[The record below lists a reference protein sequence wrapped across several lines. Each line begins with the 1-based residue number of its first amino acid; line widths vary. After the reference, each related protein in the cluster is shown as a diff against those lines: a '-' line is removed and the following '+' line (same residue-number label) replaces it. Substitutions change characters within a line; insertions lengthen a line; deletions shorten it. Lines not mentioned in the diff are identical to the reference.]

1 MPTSFTLDC
10 HGLTDIGL
18 VREKNEDQ
26 FLVADLRKS
35 LDVQASSL
43 PLEGRRWLTG
53 DAQAKL
59 LLVADGMGGMGSGDR
74 ASRIVVNTLVRYAV
88 HTMDWIRPDEPADE
102 KDLLADLLDALAR
115 CQRRLERLAERDPS
129 VRGMGTTLTLGYIAG
144 ATLYVIHIG
153 DSRCYLRRGEDIR
166 QVTTDHTV
174 AEQLLREG
182 ALTESQAETSRWKH
196 ALWQALT
203 ASEDQTDIRPDI
215 LRIEL
220 KPGDDVLFCSD
231 GLNKHVSDERILEIL
246 DVAPDAREACESLRD
261 EALADGGKDNVT
273 VVVARCQAQGAPA

>member
-1 MPTSFTLDC
+1 MPSLELDC
-10 HGLTDIGL
+10 HGLTDTGL
-18 VREKNEDQ
+18 VRERNEDQ

-74 ASRIVVNTLVRYAV
+74 ASRIVVNTIVRYAI

-102 KDLLADLLDALAR
+102 KDLLADLLDALRR
-115 CQRRLERLAERDPS
+115 CQDRLERLAERDPS
-129 VRGMGTTLTLGYIAG
+129 VRGMGTTLTLGYITG
-144 ATLYVIHIG
+144 STLYVIHIG
-153 DSRCYLRRGEDIR
+153 DSRCYLRRGAKLR

-174 AEQLLREG
+174 AERLLREG
-182 ALTESQAETSRWKH
+182 ALTESQAVTSRWRH

-203 ASEDQTDIRPDI
+203 ASDEGDEIRPDI
-215 LRIEL
+215 RRIEL
-220 KPGDDVLFCSD
+220 EPGDDVLFCSD
-231 GLNKHVSDERILEIL
+231 GLNKHLSDERIQEIL
-246 DVAPDAREACESLRD
+246 SAAPDARAACGNLRD
-261 EALADGGKDNVT
+261 ATLAEGARDNVT
-273 VVVARCQAQGAPA
+273 VVLARCSSQE